1 MSSLGAGVVLNVPFD
16 DAVQD
21 VREALAEQGF
31 GVLTE
36 IDVQAT
42 MHAKLDV
49 EMERFTIL
57 GACNPPLA
65 HRALTIEPSLGLLL
79 PCNVTVRQTPDGV
92 LVQAVDPH
100 LMLGVAPEMELAEVA
115 SEASNRLS
123 AALSKLR
130 ENATAA

>member
-1 MSSLGAGVVLNVPFD
+1 MSSLGDGVVLDVPFD
-16 DAVQD
+16 DAVQR

-42 MHAKLDV
+42 MRAKLDV

-57 GACNPPLA
+57 GACNAPLA

-79 PCNVTVRQTPDGV
+79 PCNVTVRETPDGV
-92 LVQAVDPH
+92 LVQAVDPQ
-100 LMLGVAPEMELAEVA
+100 LMLGVAPHLELVDVA
-115 SEASNRLS
+115 SEASTRLS